1 MHFPFWSRRPLAVS
15 PPGDDEC
22 ARRAAALAS
31 PLRRLPL
38 ARREWSAFAG
48 NCDRRA
54 AHWFSGAWAW
64 MARRSPPQWRP
75 RLEQMPAHAVETLA
89 LVQGMFMR
97 FIVAASLLSL
107 SVLLS
112 GCQSLMPGGASQ
124 SLPTTRQAWEH
135 RPAGCMEKDC
145 PLVNIDLQQL
155 EGMPELN
162 ARIERELLKL
172 TIELPGDP
180 PPPSLA
186 MHEREFL
193 ANGQP
198 GWMSYLQTKVLD
210 QHDRLVVI
218 ELSSYRFNGGKRGV
232 PGRAY
237 LSYDREL
244 GRVVGLDDL
253 LLPGLQDA
261 FWEKARQAHQDW
273 LKSNGL
279 ADNPEF
285 QAVWPFVRTANV
297 APLRDAVMLKYE
309 IERIAPYESGHP
321 TLYIPYA
328 KLKGV
333 LKPVYFP
340 GGR

>member
-1 MHFPFWSRRPLAVS
+1 
-15 PPGDDEC
+15 
-22 ARRAAALAS
+22 
-31 PLRRLPL
+31 
-38 ARREWSAFAG
+38 
-48 NCDRRA
+48 
-54 AHWFSGAWAW
+54 
-64 MARRSPPQWRP
+64 
-75 RLEQMPAHAVETLA
+75 
-89 LVQGMFMR
+89 MR

-124 SLPTTRQAWEH
+124 PLPTTRQAWEH

-162 ARIERELLKL
+162 ARIERELLRL

-193 ANGQP
+193 ASGQP
-198 GWMSYLQTKVLD
+198 GWMSYLQAKVLD